1 MLYTIILITLVV
13 MPITMNDAEIRAC
26 EIINITGSHGESVIV
41 RFQSRG
47 LSTMI
52 QYPVAKAAINL
63 VNKIK

>member
-13 MPITMNDAEIRAC
+13 MPITMNDAEIRAG
-26 EIINITGSHGESVIV
+26 EITDVTGSHGESVIV
-41 RFQSRG
+41 QFQSRG